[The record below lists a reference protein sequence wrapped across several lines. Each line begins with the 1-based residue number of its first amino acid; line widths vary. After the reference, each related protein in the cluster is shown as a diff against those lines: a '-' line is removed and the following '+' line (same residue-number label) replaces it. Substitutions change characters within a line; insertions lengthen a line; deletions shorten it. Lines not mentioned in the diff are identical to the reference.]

1 MESPPPLAFK
11 IKFLPSINPKTKLFP
26 LPGILVVSA
35 AIAMRCTAL
44 PAPSEQPEEPSLVP
58 VASGF
63 PRQRQRSPRWTTAGP
78 GRLGTSGHRR
88 RKILN

>member
-1 MESPPPLAFK
+1 
-11 IKFLPSINPKTKLFP
+11 
-26 LPGILVVSA
+26 
-35 AIAMRCTAL
+35 MRCTAL

-78 GRLGTSGHRR
+78 GRLGTSGHRS